1 MISIITPIYN
11 SQDYLKETIASVLQ
25 QSFSDW
31 ELILVNDGSTDLS
44 KDIALSFDD
53 SRIRYF
59 EQPNKGVAA
68 ARNMGLQMIRGDFI
82 AFLDS
87 DDILPKNSLKMRRNL
102 FDENPELAFADGVV
116 IKKSVDLTTIFE
128 EWTPSFQGNPL
139 RDLCRLEGRSFLG
152 LTWMI
157 KRQAG
162 KVYSFNESLT
172 HSEDL
177 LFFMEL
183 ARKGGEYAYTYEPTL
198 IYRQSEGSAMS
209 NLEGLEKGYRTVGE
223 IIRKWK
229 EVGQDDFKSF
239 QFKWRRAMFL
249 AYVRKMKILKT
260 IKSLL

>member
-11 SQDYLKETIASVLQ
+11 AQDYLKETIASVLQ
-25 QSFSDW
+25 QSFTDW

-53 SRIRYF
+53 SRIRYY

-68 ARNMGLQMIRGDFI
+68 ARNMGLEMVKGDFI

-87 DDILPKNSLKMRRNL
+87 DDILPRDSLKMRRNL

-116 IKKSVDLTTIFE
+116 IKKSVDLTTTFE
-128 EWTPSFQGNPL
+128 EWIPSFQGNPL
-139 RDLCRLEGRSFLG
+139 RDLCRLEGQSFLG

-157 KRQAG
+157 KRQPE
-162 KVYSFNESLT
+162 KVYRFNESLT

-183 ARKGGEYAYTYEPTL
+183 AREGGEYAYTQEPAL
-198 IYRQSEGSAMS
+198 IYRQSEGSAMN
-209 NLEGLEKGYRTVGE
+209 NLEGLEKGYRTVGG
-223 IIRKWK
+223 IIKNWK
-229 EVGQDDFKSF
+229 EIAQDDFKRY
-239 QFKWRRAMFL
+239 QYKWKRAMFL
-249 AYVRKMKILKT
+249 AYVRKMKILKA